1 MSHHRTNCPR
11 CSHPTM
17 YHAKPEAPD
26 RIECIVRDCDCRL
39 TEAGAI
45 ELARTEAKVTYW
57 NTR

>member
-1 MSHHRTNCPR
+1 
-11 CSHPTM
+11 M